1 MLDLLDAILDNK
13 FAPLIIVIAV
23 VASLI
28 VAYSKATK
36 KHRIEE
42 KLATS
47 RISAISVGLVEI
59 VGHIRAIKQC
69 ESPSFKK
76 ECVGYSYEI
85 QRIRN
90 DRDKVSYFTKYTE
103 NHIETFFIED
113 DTGKILVEPEG
124 LMADSLREDRKSKS
138 DYRYTCAHIKDGDK
152 VMIIASAQSR
162 GGELVLQND
171 EQNEIFTLTPFSA
184 VVDDRVMKPF
194 MTRAFLY
201 FLIAAM
207 VTSLI
212 IYF

>member
-1 MLDLLDAILDNK
+1 
-13 FAPLIIVIAV
+13 
-23 VASLI
+23 
-28 VAYSKATK
+28 
-36 KHRIEE
+36 
-42 KLATS
+42 
-47 RISAISVGLVEI
+47 
-59 VGHIRAIKQC
+59 
-69 ESPSFKK
+69 
-76 ECVGYSYEI
+76 
-85 QRIRN
+85 
-90 DRDKVSYFTKYTE
+90 
-103 NHIETFFIED
+103 
-113 DTGKILVEPEG
+113 
-124 LMADSLREDRKSKS
+124 MADSLREDRKSKS

-152 VMIIASAQSR
+152 VMIIASAQPR